1 MGDTLLVEVANCLK
15 SQLRKS
21 DTVARLGGDE
31 YACLLPETEQD
42 SAKKAFLKVSNFLQQ
57 RMNEKDWPVSFSIG
71 LVTFEKT
78 PEDIKEAMKVADDL
92 MYSVKNKEKNN
103 IAYRVWYGKTG

>member
-1 MGDTLLVEVANCLK
+1 MLVEVANCLR

-42 SAKKAFLKVSNFLQQ
+42 SAKKAFLKVRNFLQH
-57 RMNEKDWPVSFSIG
+57 RMSEKNWPVSFSIG
-71 LVTFEKT
+71 LVTFET
-78 PEDIKEAMKVADDL
+78 PPEDIKEAMKVADEL
-92 MYSVKNKEKNN
+92 MYSVKNKQKNN
-103 IAYRVWYGKTG
+103 IAYKVWHGKTG